1 MKINQRVQVRP
12 VSEVDRE
19 FCYQVKKRALG
30 LYIEQTW
37 GWNESFQREFHSN
50 DWAGSKPEVIM
61 LDRQDIGTIEIKK
74 EPELYSL
81 REFYLL
87 PEFQRKGIGTYL
99 LSCLTTEADLCGM
112 PIHLDVLKVNPAKKL
127 YERTGFETIEETS
140 THYKMR
146 RMPNQAASGDTLL

>member
-1 MKINQRVQVRP
+1 MKVNQRVQVRP

-61 LDRQDIGTIEIKK
+61 LDGQDIGTIEIKK

-87 PEFQRKGIGTYL
+87 P
-99 LSCLTTEADLCGM
+99 
-112 PIHLDVLKVNPAKKL
+112 
-127 YERTGFETIEETS
+127 
-140 THYKMR
+140 
-146 RMPNQAASGDTLL
+146 